1 MLSDVLVASILVLS
15 DATST
20 SLNTKVDAIHASLDA
35 KIDTKIDTFR
45 AEMNTSFAEMR
56 KDVTAMRESIA
67 SLGGMQK
74 AILWLFGMIIT
85 LIAAGVPVAKA
96 LHWI

>member
-1 MLSDVLVASILVLS
+1 
-15 DATST
+15 
-20 SLNTKVDAIHASLDA
+20 
-35 KIDTKIDTFR
+35 
-45 AEMNTSFAEMR
+45 MNTSFAEMR

-96 LHWI
+96 FHWI